1 MSYTLFV
8 LRITN
13 HFYVFNVTANSGSF
27 WGYSDQ
33 VAFPHQDCISSAPLI
48 SAKEVELMP
57 TTDQMPTVGLLALV
71 SVALS
76 IGHCGDRDNID

>member
-1 MSYTLFV
+1 MPYTLFV

-13 HFYVFNVTANSGSF
+13 HFHVFNVTANSGSF

-57 TTDQMPTVGLLALV
+57 ADQIPMVGLLALI
-71 SVALS
+71 SVVLS
-76 IGHCGDRDNID
+76 ICHCGDLDNID